1 MVLAYKILK
10 RTLGFMVVFFCVLLA
25 LLLLVDRDMPAV
37 LQPDSGAATIYIIR
51 GASVLTME
59 QNQASDDWT
68 VVVEEG
74 VITALGLDDSIVAPD
89 GAEVIDGRGKTLLP
103 GLIDMHVHLYDEA
116 ELAAFLSHG
125 VTTVRNAGGM
135 PFHLDLQRRLE
146 ARTILGP
153 RLLTSGPIINE
164 LGGRNANILQVMVDG
179 PDEARAV
186 VRRQHEQGYGSIK
199 IYSNLALDSYAAIL
213 EEAKRLH
220 MPVFGHPVEGKP
232 PPNDPMAK
240 ASFDLLLDD
249 ELVGLEHMES
259 IVWHALDQEMDD
271 DKARLLARKI
281 AAAGL
286 AIDPTLIVHHNLTEL
301 TRTKGAH
308 LHRDEMEMFNPLV
321 LLFDQGSLDFWASY
335 GRDNEILLAEFYR
348 RCVKIFHEE
357 GVVFTVGTDSGAMA
371 TLPGSSVTR
380 ELELFVRAGLS
391 PIEALKSATVH
402 PARLLGMGDEIGRI
416 RTGYKADLI
425 LVSGNPLVD
434 VAAVEHPVGV
444 MRGGIWFDQAEM
456 MELHDT
462 AKHPSMIRSLRHL
475 IGLLL
480 EKNH

>member
-1 MVLAYKILK
+1 
-10 RTLGFMVVFFCVLLA
+10 
-25 LLLLVDRDMPAV
+25 
-37 LQPDSGAATIYIIR
+37 
-51 GASVLTME
+51 
-59 QNQASDDWT
+59 
-68 VVVEEG
+68 
-74 VITALGLDDSIVAPD
+74 
-89 GAEVIDGRGKTLLP
+89 
-103 GLIDMHVHLYDEA
+103 
-116 ELAAFLSHG
+116 
-125 VTTVRNAGGM
+125 
-135 PFHLDLQRRLE
+135 
-146 ARTILGP
+146 
-153 RLLTSGPIINE
+153 
-164 LGGRNANILQVMVDG
+164 
-179 PDEARAV
+179 
-186 VRRQHEQGYGSIK
+186 
-199 IYSNLALDSYAAIL
+199 
-213 EEAKRLH
+213 
-220 MPVFGHPVEGKP
+220 
-232 PPNDPMAK
+232 MAK

-249 ELVGLEHMES
+249 ELVGLEHMGS

-335 GRDNEILLAEFYR
+335 ERDNEILLAEFYR